1 MPETNGTEQNEP
13 EKISVYEY
21 VEKYYKEEWS
31 TGENNGV
38 GGFRKKTYWEQFEEL
53 YQYNYSLQASNYP
66 TEYELCE
73 QWLAEKQTY
82 MDERNRLLGEERES
96 VYDNQK
102 YRDAGMRYARNYLNT
117 QISDSAA
124 LEAFRTMTGDVLL
137 QDPET
142 VQKETASAWKGA
154 VAAKNEQ
161 TKGAVIQDLE
171 SEVDKEAARK
181 QKNEQ
186 LEQEE
191 TDEQLEEA
199 EGVGEK
205 LSYLVKGAPLRCIY
219 GSHMRHLDM
228 LESHGVYQDKKPV
241 IHSHDMGKSNILPF
255 GICSSPCS
263 ILTKRGS
270 FLKGA
275 PVDAEGNY
283 LDEPDN
289 QILTG
294 LVCDPEIVDFWNNVN
309 EDVMIADDATEE
321 TKSEDECNCYPAVTI
336 KSYLICRH
344 GGIIY
349 PEGSGQFEYSAYN
362 PEYEEFPFEGDEERD
377 RLYEAWLEDED
388 ICRYYPTEEGFHTW
402 YKDKIENALEKNDKK
417 KAKELYEEYLDHS
430 FQVGLEQ
437 MAEPQRDTVRDMVKE
452 YAKSGLLT
460 QAKAEEMEERY
471 SADRIDYGHNSQKN
485 LLPYTPEQSG
495 FYDYYLQQAEENLQK
510 QMELGQQQVQSS
522 QPGMQSNRQNGTSIL
537 KDLQI
542 LWKERD
548 ELYESFAREIELYQD
563 VLTEEQKER
572 ILEIQRK
579 FGKIVG

>member
-171 SEVDKEAARK
+171 SEADKEAARK

-241 IHSHDMGKSNILPF
+241 IHSHDMEKSNILPF

-263 ILTKRGS
+263 TLTERGS

-309 EDVMIADDATEE
+309 EDVMIADDATEK
-321 TKSEDECNCYPAVTI
+321 TKSKDECDCYPAVTI
-336 KSYLICRH
+336 KSYLICKH

-349 PEGSGQFEYSAYN
+349 PEGSGQFEYAAYN
-362 PEYEEFPFEGDEERD
+362 PDYEEFPFEGDEERD

-402 YKDKIENALEKNDKK
+402 YKDKIDNALKKNDKK

-460 QAKAEEMEERY
+460 QAKAEEMKERY

-495 FYDYYLQQAEENLQK
+495 FYDYYLQQAEENLQQ

-548 ELYESFAREIELYQD
+548 ELYERFAREIELYQD

-579 FGKIVG
+579 FGKIG